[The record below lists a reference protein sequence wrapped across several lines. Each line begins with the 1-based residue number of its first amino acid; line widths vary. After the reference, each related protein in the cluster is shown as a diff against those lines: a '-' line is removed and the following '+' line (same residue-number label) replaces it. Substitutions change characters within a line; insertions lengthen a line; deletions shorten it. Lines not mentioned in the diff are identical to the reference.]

1 MKTVEQTFLKNYIED
16 LVYNDKEFTIDD
28 QEKLS
33 SLCNSESNLDLASMY
48 IQDIIQKGQ
57 EITDLTNHEDSTG
70 DLQALQNREQNS
82 ETESEH
88 IDVDYGDINIAVIES
103 PIQTLFLYN
112 GQANIEPQ
120 KQTT

>member
-1 MKTVEQTFLKNYIED
+1 MEQTFLKNYIED